1 MMLNNMDTRKSISVV
16 NDDNRATEDAVVQ
29 DLTENYWFYSKRRI
43 LKNVILLG
51 FAFLLD
57 TTPIIGLGRLQSSL
71 HRVDGLGVIASS
83 VLYGSLIISSMFL
96 PKLLITAIGH
106 KWTMVVCYVG
116 YILWI
121 PANGYAVWATMIPA
135 SIIVGLCSAPLW
147 ASQLSYI
154 TAIADQYSK
163 ISLETKDAV
172 ITRFMGIFFMFF
184 QFGICSSLFF
194 CNVSLTLNFLT
205 VFVLTLSMVHFALFS
220 LYGTAE
226 VDENTV

>member
-1 MMLNNMDTRKSISVV
+1 MLNNTAAIVKSSSAIE
-16 NDDNRATEDAVVQ
+16 NDKPTDYVIVEEAK
-29 DLTENYWFYSKRRI
+29 DLTDTYFSKRRI
-43 LKNVILLG
+43 LKNVLLLG

-83 VLYGSLIISSMFL
+83 VLYGSLIVSSMFL
-96 PKLLITAIGH
+96 PKLLISSIGH
-106 KWTMVVCYVG
+106 KWTTVVCFVG

-121 PANGYAVWATMIPA
+121 PANGYAIWATMIPA

-154 TAIADQYSK
+154 TIIAQQYSK
-163 ISLETKDAV
+163 LSHETQDAV

-184 QFGICSSLFF
+184 QFGMCGLYKFL
-194 CNVSLTLNFLT
+194 LTL
-205 VFVLTLSMVHFALFS
+205 
-220 LYGTAE
+220 
-226 VDENTV
+226 

>member
-1 MMLNNMDTRKSISVV
+1 MCVRKSSSMINSNTTTDEIYMHEVEDVTDSSVI
-16 NDDNRATEDAVVQ
+16 NKGKTTEDVCPSAAQ
-29 DLTENYWFYSKRRI
+29 DLTHSCFSKRRI
-43 LKNVILLG
+43 LKNIVLLA

-57 TTPIIGLGRLQSSL
+57 VTPILGLARLQSSL

-96 PKLLITAIGH
+96 PQLLISRMGH
-106 KWTMVVCYVG
+106 KWTAVICYVG

-121 PANGYAVWATMIPA
+121 PANGYAVWSTMIPA

-154 TAIADQYSK
+154 TTVAVQYSK
-163 ISLETKDAV
+163 VTHEKQDTI

-184 QFGICSSLFF
+184 QFGIC
-194 CNVSLTLNFLT
+194 
-205 VFVLTLSMVHFALFS
+205 
-220 LYGTAE
+220 
-226 VDENTV
+226 

>member
-1 MMLNNMDTRKSISVV
+1 MTNDSSLVTSSDKITEGVV
-16 NDDNRATEDAVVQ
+16 LPEAK
-29 DLTENYWFYSKRRI
+29 DLTYNSFSRRRI
-43 LKNVILLG
+43 LKNVVLLG

-96 PKLLITAIGH
+96 PKLLVSGIGH
-106 KWTMVVCYVG
+106 KWTAVICYIG

-154 TAIADQYSK
+154 TIVAGQYSK
-163 ISLETKDAV
+163 LSHETQDAV

-184 QFGICSSLFF
+184 QFGICLPYIRS
-194 CNVSLTLNFLT
+194 C
-205 VFVLTLSMVHFALFS
+205 
-220 LYGTAE
+220 
-226 VDENTV
+226 

>member
-1 MMLNNMDTRKSISVV
+1 MAEGKSS
-16 NDDNRATEDAVVQ
+16 AVVTNDKTTENVCLQ
-29 DLTENYWFYSKRRI
+29 GAEDLTVSNFGKRRI

-71 HRVDGLGVIASS
+71 HRVQGLGVIASS
-83 VLYGSLIISSMFL
+83 VLYGSLIISSILL
-96 PKLLITAIGH
+96 PKLLISCIGH
-106 KWTMVVCYVG
+106 KWTTVVCYVG

-121 PANGYAVWATMIPA
+121 PANGYATWATMIPA

-154 TAIADQYSK
+154 TVIADQFSK
-163 ISLETKDAV
+163 INCEKKEVV

-184 QFGICSSLFF
+184 QFGITVYCICFF
-194 CNVSLTLNFLT
+194 LS
-205 VFVLTLSMVHFALFS
+205 FVL
-220 LYGTAE
+220 
-226 VDENTV
+226 

>member
-1 MMLNNMDTRKSISVV
+1 MRAVFERRSFLTMLNNTGAVIKSSSAIDSDKPTDYDIIQEAKVLTDT
-16 NDDNRATEDAVVQ
+16 
-29 DLTENYWFYSKRRI
+29 YFSKRRI
-43 LKNVILLG
+43 LKNVLLLG

-83 VLYGSLIISSMFL
+83 VLYGSLVVSSMFL
-96 PKLLITAIGH
+96 PKLLISSIGH
-106 KWTMVVCYVG
+106 KWTTVVCFVG

-121 PANGYAVWATMIPA
+121 PANGYAIWATMIPA

-154 TAIADQYSK
+154 TVIAQQYSK
-163 ISLETKDAV
+163 ISHESQDAV

-184 QFGICSSLFF
+184 QFGMCCVNCTSSQ
-194 CNVSLTLNFLT
+194 
-205 VFVLTLSMVHFALFS
+205 
-220 LYGTAE
+220 
-226 VDENTV
+226 